1 MVQHMASDDSIETCF
16 QAAID
21 AGHITGAVICATDAD
36 GHFVYNNALGERILL
51 SGERQA
57 QQLDDV
63 LAIASATKLLATI
76 ASLQCVDDG
85 LLDLTGDLSTFAPEL
100 TSKLVLSADDQSLEK
115 QARPITLQMLLTHT
129 SGSAYDIMSPPIIR
143 WQAAHGGPSP
153 EPGTR
158 HPVEEFFDYPHA
170 FQPGAGWVYGPGLD
184 WAGRIVERATH
195 RTLGEHMHARIFA
208 PLGIVDAAFYPVSA
222 TRPDLLPRLANR
234 TPTDPDALGLAVIGP
249 AGAALNTR
257 TAGDFGGHGMYIS
270 AADYLK
276 VLRAL
281 LRNDGTLLKRST
293 VDAMFADQLDAV
305 GDAARAGYAAALA
318 GPVGAS
324 FRAGMELGARMG
336 HGLGGL
342 LTLEDVRGWHGART
356 LTWGGGQTFVWFV
369 DRTNSLCGVGAVQS
383 TIPINIEVVS
393 TLKDILRHD
402 IYRKHAAWKEKQ
414 GQP

>member
-1 MVQHMASDDSIETCF
+1 MPSDDSIETCF

-21 AGHITGAVICATDAD
+21 AGHITGAVICGTDAD

-63 LAIASATKLLATI
+63 LAIASATKLLTTI
-76 ASLQCVDDG
+76 AALQCVDDG

-100 TSKLVLSADDQSLEK
+100 MSKLVLSADGESLEK
-115 QARPITLQMLLTHT
+115 QTCPITLQMLLSHT
-129 SGSAYDIMSPPIIR
+129 SGSAYDFVSPPIAR
-143 WQAAHGGPSP
+143 WQDAHGGPSP

-158 HPVEEFFDYPHA
+158 RPVEEFLDYPHA
-170 FQPGAGWVYGPGLD
+170 FQPGAGWMYGPGLD
-184 WAGRIVERATH
+184 WAGRIVERATN

-234 TPTDPDALGLAVIGP
+234 TPADPDALGHAIMGP
-249 AGAALNTR
+249 AGALLNTR

-276 VLRAL
+276 VLHAL

-293 VDAMFADQLDAV
+293 VDAMFTDQLDV
-305 GDAARAGYAAALA
+305 TTRAGHAAALA
-318 GPVGAS
+318 GPIGAAFRVGT
-324 FRAGMELGARMG
+324 ELGARVG

-342 LTLEDVRGWHGART
+342 LTLEDVPGWYGART

-369 DRTNSLCGVGAVQS
+369 DRTNGLCGVGAVQS
-383 TIPINIEVVS
+383 TIPINIEAVS
-393 TLKDILRHD
+393 TLKDIFRHD
-402 IYRKHAAWKEKQ
+402 IYRKHLTWKEEQ
-414 GQP
+414 GKP

>member
-1 MVQHMASDDSIETCF
+1 MASDNSIETCF

-21 AGHITGAVICATDAD
+21 VGHITGAIICATDAD

-63 LAIASATKLLATI
+63 LCIASATKLLTTI
-76 ASLQCVDDG
+76 AALQCVDDG

-100 TSKLVLSADDQSLEK
+100 TSKPVLSADGESLEK
-115 QARPITLQMLLTHT
+115 QARPLTLQMLLTHT
-129 SGSAYDIMSPPIIR
+129 SGSAYDVMSPPLTR

-153 EPGTR
+153 DPGMR
-158 HPVEEFFDYPHA
+158 RP
-170 FQPGAGWVYGPGLD
+170 PGAGWMYGPGLD
-184 WAGRIVERATH
+184 WTGRIVERATH

-234 TPTDPDALGLAVIGP
+234 TPADPDALGLAVIGP

-270 AADYLK
+270 AADYVK
-276 VLRAL
+276 VLHAL

-293 VDAMFADQLDAV
+293 VDAMFANHLGAV
-305 GDAARAGYAAALA
+305 GDAARAGHAAVFA
-318 GPVGAS
+318 GPIGAA
-324 FRAGMELGARMG
+324 FGVDKELAAHLG

-342 LTLEDVRGWHGART
+342 LTLEDVPGWYGART
-356 LTWGGGQTFVWFV
+356 LTWGGGLTFTWFV
-369 DRTNSLCGVGAVQS
+369 DRSTGLCAVGAVQAS
-383 TIPINIEVVS
+383 IPINMEAVNA
-393 TLKDILRHD
+393 LKTTFRHD
-402 IYRKHAAWKEKQ
+402 IYRKHAAWKEERAQ
-414 GQP
+414 A